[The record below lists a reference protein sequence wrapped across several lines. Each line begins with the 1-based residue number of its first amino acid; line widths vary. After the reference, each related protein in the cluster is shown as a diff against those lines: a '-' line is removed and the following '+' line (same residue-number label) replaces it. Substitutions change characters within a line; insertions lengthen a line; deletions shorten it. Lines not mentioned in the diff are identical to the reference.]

1 MASHQSLH
9 TNEHGGLD
17 DDDAGGYDDVDDDCD
32 ADVDGDDDG
41 DDGGDDFDVDDDD
54 DAIFSLF
61 RDKKDQLCPSRAKPG
76 DILFQALALPQAGF
90 QSHIYKCSVFS
101 SKNQAKKYF
110 L

>member
-9 TNEHGGLD
+9 TNEHGGID

-76 DILFQALALPQAGF
+76 DLLFQVALALAQ
-90 QSHIYKCSVFS
+90 
-101 SKNQAKKYF
+101 YF
-110 L
+110 LPRIRQKCISCEPGHRVDRE